1 MLEFVV
7 SPVQAFSEE
16 TGNDKWVEALPA
28 RTYKTSMYGEVPIT
42 MEKLDRMV
50 KNFKTNVRGQEI
62 AIDFEHGTDRA
73 KGNQAAGW
81 YKDFDIRPSTSD
93 PSKPA
98 LFALVN
104 FTDDA
109 KKEISDGKWK
119 YFSLEWE
126 DEWEDTDGNKY
137 VDVVTGGGI
146 TNRPIAKKTLPINF
160 SETMLEDVTKE
171 ELLEVKAESK
181 EMEHS
186 EPGTGTPPA
195 PRTDE
200 DGSDDIAIKEG
211 WRRFSPPDQDI
222 PLAPSGKSTTNG
234 VKGGSKVSEF
244 AFAEKDA
251 RELFHVL
258 NLDSDTEPAKVVE
271 TIKVK
276 FGELDTLRES
286 AQAHDQEKVF
296 AEQYPQYWNEHK
308 KLMERDRE
316 NTAKTFAEGVSRIR
330 KTEGY
335 SFKETKQGLSVE
347 ALNKITELHKKFA
360 EGDATLEMFEECIK
374 TIVNGGIVAFGE
386 VGSSTSDD
394 DIPEVDM
401 NSATGIAQSRKLF
414 AELIQKIQKEN
425 PEMEYTEAIAMA
437 SKKHPDLA
445 EAYSVT
451 LPG

>member
-16 TGNDKWVEALPA
+16 TGNEKWVEAMPA
-28 RTYKTSMYGEVPIT
+28 RTYKTQMYGEVPIT

-50 KNFKTNVRGQEI
+50 QNFKSNARGQEI

-73 KGNQAAGW
+73 KGRQAAGW
-81 YKDFDIRPSTSD
+81 YKDFDIRPSTAN
-93 PSKPA
+93 PEQPA

-109 KKEISDGKWK
+109 KQEISDGKWK

-137 VDVVTGGGI
+137 TDVVTGGAI
-146 TNRPIAKKTLPINF
+146 TNRPIAKKMLPINF
-160 SETMLEDVTKE
+160 SETMLEDVSKE
-171 ELLEVKAESK
+171 ELLEVKAETK

-186 EPGTGTPPA
+186 EPGTGTPPI

-222 PLAPSGKSTTNG
+222 PLAPSSKHNTSST
-234 VKGGSKVSEF
+234 KGGSKVSEF

-258 NLDSDTEPAKVVE
+258 NLDSDTQPEKVVE

-276 FGELDTLRES
+276 FGELETLRES
-286 AQAHDQEKVF
+286 AQAADQEKVF

-316 NTAKTFAEGVSRIR
+316 NTAKNFCEGVSRIR

-347 ALNKITELHKKFA
+347 ALNKIAALHKKFA
-360 EGDATLEMFEECIK
+360 EGDATLDEFEDVIK
-374 TIVNGGIVAFGE
+374 TITNGGIVAFGE

-401 NSATGIAQSRKLF
+401 NSPNGIAQSRKLF
-414 AELIQKIQKEN
+414 AEVVAKIQKEN
-425 PEMEYTEAIAMA
+425 PEMEYTEALDKAA
-437 SKKHPDLA
+437 KKHPDLA
-445 EAYSVT
+445 EAYQVS